1 MVSAWNLVCGR
12 FINFK
17 KVRKKLTL
25 LTFGCPS
32 DIGLWHCLIHTLE
45 LAVGNALELP
55 LTQLTYGHFLKV
67 YIHHIASHRRSC
79 ENLVTVPTICISVSK
94 ELESCLVSL
103 GDFIFQSCVRSLLGI
118 VFPSEEN
125 CQKFCANG
133 GCLERIKKF
142 VRNTTKPRY
151 HTVKAQ
157 NVLTVYIKRI
167 ESLIVSSAWFL
178 SASWRR

>member
-79 ENLVTVPTICISVSK
+79 ENLVTVPTICISVSQQS
-94 ELESCLVSL
+94 ESCLVSL
-103 GDFIFQSCVRSLLGI
+103 GDFIFQSCVRSSLGI
-118 VFPSEEN
+118 VFPSETNIFTTLQMKLGKVQKKPDFKDYFPN
-125 CQKFCANG
+125 CVQ
-133 GCLERIKKF
+133 
-142 VRNTTKPRY
+142 P
-151 HTVKAQ
+151 
-157 NVLTVYIKRI
+157 VLSKILR
-167 ESLIVSSAWFL
+167 
-178 SASWRR
+178 